1 VAEEHDDWM
10 SGLGVDIGA
19 LRQAASDAVSS
30 AAQSLA
36 DTASGVAQTISD
48 TTVSA
53 IQAVSDSRLGQALG
67 DTASSAVQV
76 MGDTAS
82 SVVQSAESG
91 VSSAVQTVETVAS
104 TAAQDVKAVG
114 AAVIDDVTSLA
125 GGATADIVN
134 GLPPF
139 QSGGPLPQ
147 PSYVA
152 GTPKASLQGGPTA
165 SAGDS
170 TFVTGAQKGTLLQ
183 KATAI
188 RSAAKSLF
196 DAEAAIESQG
206 KGDKSAIDTAKNLK
220 GIADSMLQVANALDS
235 VTGSDNTEALDA
247 AGKASKLGD
256 SLINAADAIIKVND
270 ANNQLKAFQDNP
282 SKETAE
288 AWARGVGDLFSGLAN
303 FVPDVEPKFISD
315 YWKGLLSA
323 PKNYINAFITMQDV
337 YYGNIDKEAGL
348 SQSTGLKGF
357 AFIGHEATKR
367 VSDGSWEGDLTD
379 IYYPAFALQ
388 KLADGTTFQN
398 YMIAHRNTE
407 GMDLWKTNINVG
419 KAVLLTA
426 ISRDVSDDDPAK
438 QVWMSYV
445 GKF

>member
-1 VAEEHDDWM
+1 MADEHDDWM
-10 SGLGVDIGA
+10 GGLGVDIGA

-30 AAQSLA
+30 AVQSVD
-36 DTASGVAQTISD
+36 DTASSVAQTISD
-48 TTVSA
+48 TAAPA
-53 IQAVSDSRLGQALG
+53 IQAVSASSVGQAVG
-67 DTASSAVQV
+67 DAASSAAQAV
-76 MGDTAS
+76 GDAAS
-82 SVVQSAESG
+82 SALQSAESG
-91 VSSAVQTVETVAS
+91 VSSAVQAVGSVAS
-104 TAAQDVKAVG
+104 AAVQDVTAVG
-114 AAVIDDVTSLA
+114 AAVIGDVASLASGAAADVT
-125 GGATADIVN
+125 N

-139 QSGGPLPQ
+139 QSGAPLPQ

-152 GTPKASLQGGPTA
+152 GTPKDSLQGGPTA

-170 TFVTGAQKGTLLQ
+170 TFVTGAQKGSLLQ

-188 RSAAKSLF
+188 RSAAKGLF

-220 GIADSMLQVANALDS
+220 GIADSMLHVANALDS
-235 VTGSDNTEALDA
+235 VTGNDNADALDA

-256 SLINAADAIIKVND
+256 SLINAADAIIKVSD
-270 ANNQLKAFQDNP
+270 ANDRLKAFQDNP

-288 AWARGVGDLFSGLAN
+288 AWARGVGDLFGSLAN
-303 FVPDVEPKFISD
+303 FVQDVEPKFISD

-323 PKNYINAFITMQDV
+323 PKNYIDAFITMQDV

-407 GMDLWKTNINVG
+407 GMDLWKTDIKVG
-419 KAVLLTA
+419 KAALLTA